1 MLHSR
6 RLSGSSPLDE
16 LAFDHDALK
25 AFARAL
31 DSIRTFP
38 VAFRELS
45 NDFVSDGGRH
55 HVAPSFRELDRLA
68 YLKFVSHHHSWL
80 DDSSA
85 SAAIS
90 RPRPRSAP
98 GGSRCSRRDVASP
111 RRRNVSHRPPGKL
124 R

>member
-31 DSIRTFP
+31 DPIRTFA
-38 VAFRELS
+38 VAFRKLS
-45 NDFVSDGGRH
+45 NDFVSDGGRR
-55 HVAPSFRELDRLA
+55 HVAPSFRKLDRLA
-68 YLKFVSHHHSWL
+68 HLKFVRHHRSSL

-98 GGSRCSRRDVASP
+98 GEAGALVETPHLLDAET
-111 RRRNVSHRPPGKL
+111 
-124 R
+124 